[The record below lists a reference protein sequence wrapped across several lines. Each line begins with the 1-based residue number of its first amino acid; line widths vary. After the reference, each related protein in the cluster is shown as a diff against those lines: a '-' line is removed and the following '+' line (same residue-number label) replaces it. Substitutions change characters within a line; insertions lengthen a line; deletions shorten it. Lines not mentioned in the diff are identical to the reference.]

1 MAILFSG
8 PVGMG
13 YNGSWVIDDTLG
25 CTTDEEY
32 METPEAVGTATQLID
47 GRDYGYSYTGIDM
60 SLHNRHCFYIHDNP
74 QDTNVKQLTN
84 YDLPNGHR
92 PNFIISYNNER
103 QGTLPSY
110 RINSTYGP
118 DVSTIVSTNVPIF
131 MSLSI
136 AQQYV
141 DPNTTDAQAKQL
153 IRDNALNYISGE
165 VVPDGEDFSL
175 NVAWTSGTWISD
187 NQPAVTNVYYQNVR
201 GKITSGKFALY
212 KIEGIDDSKLKYG
225 IKSSAQFYGLEYSTD
240 GQTWTATQTFPFEFI
255 YRRRENE
262 LGSFGY
268 ALYVNNDI
276 IPIWD
281 NATDAQGYIDGTKD
295 ITEASNWN
303 DISSNYPYVSTT
315 EDGETLTVMGEAGN
329 RGIFSQVYIV
339 PLAGLYEIA
348 NALYDTDP
356 GGLWEDIKKGL
367 EMYGQNPI
375 DAVSNLAFYPLDM
388 SAILPNSSQ
397 NYIYFGGYKF
407 NMTNAVARV
416 ANPNGYKTLGTM
428 TIKRSFKSWRDYEPY
443 TKLFIYLPYIGTY
456 QLELSRYYDKATE
469 LRYYFDVTTNTVLCA
484 LLADNKLTDYWTGQM
499 GVNMPITMT
508 NFALYAQTQIQTL
521 LGGIGGGI
529 SGGANMAAG
538 VQNAVKGGAATTAAA
553 ASLGVGAGLMIDATI
568 AKTMYGITQNNINNF
583 AKTKG
588 GSTSMLNEFLPQY
601 PYFIFE
607 VQEDCAPANYGQI
620 FGYPSMKSGRI
631 NSFGGFLKVHNVDLN
646 VSGATESEREKILSL
661 LMNGIY
667 I

>member
-1 MAILFSG
+1 MANYFSYSEVNPFTDG
-8 PVGMG
+8 AFGFTISDEYGCDAEESYMTNPHIIFTDYAKIVNDNEYNYTGGTVGFPSNTPVAF
-13 YNGSWVIDDTLG
+13 YI
-25 CTTDEEY
+25 EEY
-32 METPEAVGTATQLID
+32 IPSSGAEYPIVFANTGDVYIYDSDSNQINLPAAD
-47 GRDYGYSYTGIDM
+47 GYRYDSIT
-60 SLHNRHCFYIHDNP
+60 
-74 QDTNVKQLTN
+74 TLTC
-84 YDLPNGHR
+84 
-92 PNFIISYNNER
+92 
-103 QGTLPSY
+103 
-110 RINSTYGP
+110 
-118 DVSTIVSTNVPIF
+118 
-131 MSLSI
+131 SLSTDVPVFMT
-136 AQQYV
+136 AAEANTYV
-141 DPNTTDAQAKQL
+141 NTSDDSLRRAYL
-153 IRDNALNYISGE
+153 RDHALNFDSGE
-165 VVPDGEDFSL
+165 VSPDGDSFEL
-175 NVAWTSGTWISD
+175 RVAWTSGTWIND
-187 NQPAVTNVYYQNVR
+187 TQPAVTNVNYQCVR

-212 KIEGIDDSKLKYG
+212 KIPGIDDNKLKYG
-225 IKSSAQFYGLEYSTD
+225 IKSNASFYELEYSTD
-240 GQTWTATQTFPFEFI
+240 GQTWSDTVSFPFDFI

-268 ALYVNNDI
+268 ALYIDNEKM
-276 IPIWD
+276 PIWE
-281 NATDAQGYIDGTKD
+281 NSTDAQSYIDGNKD

-315 EDGETLTVMGEAGN
+315 EDGETSTVMGEAGN
-329 RGIFSQVYIV
+329 RGIFSQAYIV
-339 PLAGLYEIA
+339 SLSGLYEIA

-356 GGLWEDIKKGL
+356 SGLWHDIKKGL

-388 SAILPNSSQ
+388 AQILPNSSQ
-397 NYIYFGGYKF
+397 NFIYFGGYKF
-407 NMTNAVARV
+407 NMTNSVARV

-469 LRYYFDVTTNTVLCA
+469 LRYYFDITTNTVLCA

-508 NFALYAQTQIQTL
+508 NFALFAQTQIQTL

-538 VQNAVKGGAATTAAA
+538 VQNAVKGGAATGAAA
-553 ASLGVGAGLMIDATI
+553 ASLGVGAGLLVDATI
-568 AKTMYGITQNNINNF
+568 AKTAYGITQNNINNF

-607 VQEDCAPANYGQI
+607 VQEDCAPDNYGQI
-620 FGYPSMKSGRI
+620 FGFPSMKSGRI
-631 NSFGGFLKVHNVDLN
+631 NSFGGFLKVHNVDLK

>member
-1 MAILFSG
+1 
-8 PVGMG
+8 
-13 YNGSWVIDDTLG
+13 
-25 CTTDEEY
+25 
-32 METPEAVGTATQLID
+32 
-47 GRDYGYSYTGIDM
+47 
-60 SLHNRHCFYIHDNP
+60 
-74 QDTNVKQLTN
+74 
-84 YDLPNGHR
+84 
-92 PNFIISYNNER
+92 
-103 QGTLPSY
+103 
-110 RINSTYGP
+110 
-118 DVSTIVSTNVPIF
+118 
-131 MSLSI
+131 
-136 AQQYV
+136 
-141 DPNTTDAQAKQL
+141 
-153 IRDNALNYISGE
+153 
-165 VVPDGEDFSL
+165 
-175 NVAWTSGTWISD
+175 
-187 NQPAVTNVYYQNVR
+187 
-201 GKITSGKFALY
+201 
-212 KIEGIDDSKLKYG
+212 
-225 IKSSAQFYGLEYSTD
+225 
-240 GQTWTATQTFPFEFI
+240 
-255 YRRRENE
+255 
-262 LGSFGY
+262 
-268 ALYVNNDI
+268 
-276 IPIWD
+276 
-281 NATDAQGYIDGTKD
+281 
-295 ITEASNWN
+295 
-303 DISSNYPYVSTT
+303 
-315 EDGETLTVMGEAGN
+315 MGEAGN
-329 RGIFSQVYIV
+329 RGIFSQTYIV
-339 PLAGLYEIA
+339 SLSGLYEIA

-356 GGLWEDIKKGL
+356 SGLWHDIKKGL

-388 SAILPNSSQ
+388 TQILPNASQ
-397 NYIYFGGYKF
+397 NFIYFGGYKF

-538 VQNAVKGGAATTAAA
+538 VQNAVKGGAATGAAA
-553 ASLGVGAGLMIDATI
+553 ASLGVGAGLLVDATI
-568 AKTMYGITQNNINNF
+568 AKTAYGITQNNINNF

-607 VQEDCAPANYGQI
+607 VQEDCAPDNYGQI
-620 FGYPSMKSGRI
+620 FGFPSMKSGRI
-631 NSFGGFLKVHNVDLN
+631 NSFGGFLKVHNVDLK